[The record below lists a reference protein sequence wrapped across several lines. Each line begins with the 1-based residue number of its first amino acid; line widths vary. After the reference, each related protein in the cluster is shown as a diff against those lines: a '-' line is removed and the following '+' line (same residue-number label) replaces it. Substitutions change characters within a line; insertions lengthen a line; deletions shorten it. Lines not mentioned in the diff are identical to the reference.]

1 MCFHTYKHTTQEIII
16 FVPNLEPNPNAQH
29 RFVEYPYGSRQK
41 RMQNFEALVKFLQTW
56 KELQNKQN
64 METDEICVKVAE
76 RFCDLNF
83 QYGHVTKKDITEQ
96 ALMKVNLI

>member
-1 MCFHTYKHTTQEIII
+1 MFHTHTHEGQEIII
-16 FVPNLEPNPNAQH
+16 CVPNLVPNPNAQH

-41 RMQNFEALVKFLQTW
+41 RMQNFDALVEFLEKW
-56 KELQNKQN
+56 KKSQAELHK
-64 METDEICVKVAE
+64 ETESICVAIAE
-76 RFCDLNF
+76 RFCDMNF

>member
-1 MCFHTYKHTTQEIII
+1 M
-16 FVPNLEPNPNAQH
+16 PNLEPISDAQH

-41 RMQNFEALVKFLQTW
+41 RMQNLELLVNFLQTW
-56 KELQNKQN
+56 KESQIKQEKN
-64 METDEICVKVAE
+64 TDDICVKVAE
-76 RFCDLNF
+76 RFCDMNF

>member
-1 MCFHTYKHTTQEIII
+1 M
-16 FVPNLEPNPNAQH
+16 PNLEPNPNAQH

-41 RMQNFEALVKFLQTW
+41 RMQNFEALVKFLQKW
-56 KELQNKQN
+56 KEMHKDP
-64 METDEICVKVAE
+64 TWVKGIKVAE
-76 RFCDLNF
+76 RFCDVNF